1 MCLPH
6 FDYLEISM
14 HQRSRLLKGTNGSS
28 KVIESEVFL
37 DFGEPVNP
45 SDTVV
50 VQGNEKIENFAFL
63 QNWHKLA
70 LFSK

>member
-6 FDYLEISM
+6 FDYLEIRM
-14 HQRSRLLKGTNGSS
+14 HQRSRLLKGPNGSS
-28 KVIESEVFL
+28 EVSESEVFL
-37 DFGEPVNP
+37 DYEEPVNT

-63 QNWHKLA
+63 QN
-70 LFSK
+70 

>member
-1 MCLPH
+1 MCLPQ
-6 FDYLEISM
+6 FDYLDISM
-14 HQRSRLLKGTNGSS
+14 HQRSPLLKGPNGSS
-28 KVIESEVFL
+28 EVSESEVL
-37 DFGEPVNP
+37 LKYGELVNT

-63 QNWHKLA
+63 QNWPKLA